1 MLGPY
6 SKKHWKLWLK
16 NGAGATV
23 AGPSTE
29 QIDKLQG
36 FLLCNGVYAKPV
48 GFGLVS
54 WGPYVILTCYNR
66 VMSIFLNF
74 EKKKNNSFFRGA
86 LLYI

>member
-36 FLLCNGVYAKPV
+36 FLLCNGVYAKPGLWI
-48 GFGLVS
+48 GFLGTDPMLSLRVTILGLCQ
-54 WGPYVILTCYNR
+54 Y
-66 VMSIFLNF
+66 F
-74 EKKKNNSFFRGA
+74 
-86 LLYI
+86 

>member
-36 FLLCNGVYAKPV
+36 FLLCNGVYTKP
-48 GFGLVS
+48 GLCDWFLGDPTRMLSLSVT
-54 WGPYVILTCYNR
+54 IR

-74 EKKKNNSFFRGA
+74 EKIIIK
-86 LLYI
+86 